1 MKAEAQV
8 GSLPRE
14 RLCVSGVAKKKK
26 RLQERGLCG
35 DGTVMCLDLSDGYPN
50 LKGMKC
56 VELSTRDVPVSVS

>member
-1 MKAEAQV
+1 MW
-8 GSLPRE
+8 P
-14 RLCVSGVAKKKK
+14 KKKK
-26 RLQERGLCG
+26 KKLQERGLCG